1 MLDKVRGIEA
11 DSRLADLLRL
21 LFPGTDLHS
30 ADEEDVLDIISIA
43 YLRHVHLFLFYN
55 GCTYAL
61 DVGNVL
67 LFLHPVR
74 MRSRQ
79 CE

>member
-1 MLDKVRGIEA
+1 MLDEVRRIEA
-11 DSRLADLLRL
+11 DSRLANLLRL

-30 ADEEDVLDIISIA
+30 ADDKDVLNISIA

-55 GCTYAL
+55 GCTSASEM
-61 DVGNVL
+61 GNVL
-67 LFLHPVR
+67 SFLHPMR

-79 CE
+79 GE